1 MAWQEKVN
9 GPQVVSR
16 ERAVPPHQ
24 ARVDALQAE
33 IRAEG
38 SGRAGLFRPVPARP
52 AHSEREIDLRVAEE
66 VELAARHIEQVG
78 DTLVSD
84 PAFLHRHG
92 ATLQALDLINQN
104 LRHLAA
110 VVAADDKEA
119 AAERISL
126 EELRRRLTRKSI
138 KAIGG

>member
-1 MAWQEKVN
+1 MSLEAA
-9 GPQVVSR
+9 SR
-16 ERAVPPHQ
+16 EHSVPPHQ
-24 ARVDALQAE
+24 ARVDSIQAA

-38 SGRAGLFRPVPARP
+38 PGRPGLFRPAPARP
-52 AHSEREIDLRVAEE
+52 ERSEREVDLRIAEE

-78 DTLVSD
+78 DALVAD

-110 VVAADDKEA
+110 VVSAADKEA
-119 AAERISL
+119 AAGRISL

-138 KAIGG
+138 RAIGG

>member
-1 MAWQEKVN
+1 MP
-9 GPQVVSR
+9 PQAAEQR
-16 ERAVPPHQ
+16 RYVPPAHQ
-24 ARVDALQAE
+24 ARVDSIQAA

-38 SGRAGLFRPVPARP
+38 PAGRPGLFRPPPARP
-52 AHSEREIDLRVAEE
+52 ACSEREIDLRVAEE

-78 DTLVSD
+78 AALVAD

-110 VVAADDKEA
+110 VVAAADKEA
-119 AAERISL
+119 AAGRISL

-138 KAIGG
+138 RAIGA

>member
-1 MAWQEKVN
+1 MPPEASADRDYS
-9 GPQVVSR
+9 P
-16 ERAVPPHQ
+16 PPHQ
-24 ARVDALQAE
+24 ARVDAIQAA

-38 SGRAGLFRPVPARP
+38 PGRPGLFRPPPARP
-52 AHSEREIDLRVAEE
+52 ARSERAVDLRVAEE
-66 VELAARHIEQVG
+66 MELAARHIEQVG
-78 DTLVSD
+78 DALVAD

-92 ATLQALDLINQN
+92 AALQALDLINQN

-110 VVAADDKEA
+110 VVAAADKEL

-138 KAIGG
+138 RPIGS

>member
-1 MAWQEKVN
+1 MNPEPA
-9 GPQVVSR
+9 R
-16 ERAVPPHQ
+16 RAPAPPPHQ
-24 ARVDALQAE
+24 ARVDSIQAA

-38 SGRAGLFRPVPARP
+38 SEPRPGLFRPAPERPAR
-52 AHSEREIDLRVAEE
+52 SSREIDLRVAEE
-66 VELAARHIEQVG
+66 VEHAARHIEQVG
-78 DTLVSD
+78 AALVSD

-110 VVAADDKEA
+110 IVAAADKEA
-119 AAERISL
+119 AAERVSF

-138 KAIGG
+138 RAIGG

>member
-1 MAWQEKVN
+1 M
-9 GPQVVSR
+9 PQAAAEARTHVP
-16 ERAVPPHQ
+16 PPHQ
-24 ARVDALQAE
+24 ARVDSLQAA

-38 SGRAGLFRPVPARP
+38 PGRPGLFHPPPARP
-52 AHSEREIDLRVAEE
+52 APSAFEIDLRVAEE

-78 DTLVSD
+78 AALVAD

-110 VVAADDKEA
+110 VVAAADKDG
-119 AAERISL
+119 AAEAISL
-126 EELRRRLTRKSI
+126 QDLRRRLTRKAI
-138 KAIGG
+138 RPIGG

>member
-1 MAWQEKVN
+1 MIPEAAAAR
-9 GPQVVSR
+9 R
-16 ERAVPPHQ
+16 EYVPPPHQ
-24 ARVDALQAE
+24 ARVDEVQAA

-38 SGRAGLFRPVPARP
+38 LGRPGLFRPAPARP
-52 AHSEREIDLRVAEE
+52 ARSEREIDLRVAEE

-78 DTLVSD
+78 DALVGD

-104 LRHLAA
+104 LRHLATI
-110 VVAADDKEA
+110 VAAADKEA

-126 EELRRRLTRKSI
+126 EELRRRLTRKEI
-138 KAIGG
+138 RAIGG

>member
-1 MAWQEKVN
+1 MSPEAAAA
-9 GPQVVSR
+9 SR
-16 ERAVPPHQ
+16 DYVPPPHQ
-24 ARVDALQAE
+24 ARVDALQAA
-33 IRAEG
+33 IRVEG
-38 SGRAGLFRPVPARP
+38 SGRQGLFRPPPVRPAR
-52 AHSEREIDLRVAEE
+52 SEREIDLRVAEE

-78 DTLVSD
+78 DALVSD

-110 VVAADDKEA
+110 VVAAADKEA
-119 AAERISL
+119 AAGRISL

-138 KAIGG
+138 RAIGT

>member
-1 MAWQEKVN
+1 MPTEAAAA
-9 GPQVVSR
+9 SR
-16 ERAVPPHQ
+16 EYVPPPHQ
-24 ARVDALQAE
+24 ARVDAVQAA
-33 IRAEG
+33 IRSEDP
-38 SGRAGLFRPVPARP
+38 GRRPGLFRPPPSRPAR
-52 AHSEREIDLRVAEE
+52 SEREIDLRVAEE

-78 DTLVSD
+78 DALVAD

-110 VVAADDKEA
+110 VVAAADKEA

-126 EELRRRLTRKSI
+126 KELRRRLTRKSI
-138 KAIGG
+138 RAIGG

>member
-1 MAWQEKVN
+1 MPPEAAAA
-9 GPQVVSR
+9 SR
-16 ERAVPPHQ
+16 DYVPPEHQ
-24 ARVDALQAE
+24 ARVDSIQAA
-33 IRAEG
+33 IRAEAP
-38 SGRAGLFRPVPARP
+38 GRPGLFRPPPARP
-52 AHSEREIDLRVAEE
+52 ARSEREIDLRVAEE

-78 DTLVSD
+78 DALVSD

-110 VVAADDKEA
+110 VVAAADKEGV
-119 AAERISL
+119 AEAISL

-138 KAIGG
+138 RAIGS

>member
-1 MAWQEKVN
+1 AAA
-9 GPQVVSR
+9 SR
-16 ERAVPPHQ
+16 DYVPPPHQ
-24 ARVDALQAE
+24 ARVDSVQAA
-33 IRAEG
+33 IRSEG
-38 SGRAGLFRPVPARP
+38 PGRRPGLFRPPPERPAR
-52 AHSEREIDLRVAEE
+52 SGREIDLRVAEE

-78 DTLVSD
+78 AALVAD

-110 VVAADDKEA
+110 IVAADDKEA

-138 KAIGG
+138 RTIGG

>member
-1 MAWQEKVN
+1 MSLEAAAA
-9 GPQVVSR
+9 SR
-16 ERAVPPHQ
+16 DYVPPPHQ
-24 ARVDALQAE
+24 ARVDSLQAE
-33 IRAEG
+33 IRSEG
-38 SGRAGLFRPVPARP
+38 SGGRPGLFRPPPQRPAR
-52 AHSEREIDLRVAEE
+52 STREIDLRVAEE

-78 DTLVSD
+78 DALVGD

-110 VVAADDKEA
+110 VVAAADNEA
-119 AAERISL
+119 AAERISF

-138 KAIGG
+138 RAIGG

>member
-1 MAWQEKVN
+1 MPPEAAAA
-9 GPQVVSR
+9 SR
-16 ERAVPPHQ
+16 DYVPPPHQ
-24 ARVDALQAE
+24 ARVDSIQAA

-38 SGRAGLFRPVPARP
+38 PGRPGLFRPPPARP
-52 AHSEREIDLRVAEE
+52 ARSEREIDLRVAEE

-78 DTLVSD
+78 DALVGD

-92 ATLQALDLINQN
+92 TTLQALDLINQN

-110 VVAADDKEA
+110 VVAAADKEA

-126 EELRRRLTRKSI
+126 EELRRRLTRKEI
-138 KAIGG
+138 RAIAG